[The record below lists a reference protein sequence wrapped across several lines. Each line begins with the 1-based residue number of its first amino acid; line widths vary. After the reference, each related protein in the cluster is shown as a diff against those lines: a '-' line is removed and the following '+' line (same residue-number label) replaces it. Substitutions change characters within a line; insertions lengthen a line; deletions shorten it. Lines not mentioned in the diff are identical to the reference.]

1 MTASLLALA
10 RTGRLEARLKLLEQ
24 EGAARPALIAQQE
37 LEGLSVS
44 PLAGRRFSLTIETD
58 HPDAPISLLIQEAI
72 QSRDGVI
79 LPPNAQGA
87 EVVIS
92 GTVETHGYQEVY
104 ISADLKADWQGV
116 RLLTFTRKPHPG
128 DRPQNLAKEFV
139 LELES
144 EFARR
149 LQREE
154 RSQAWDELTH

>member
-1 MTASLLALA
+1 MKRLEEAASRPVLLA
-10 RTGRLEARLKLLEQ
+10 Q
-24 EGAARPALIAQQE
+24 PE

-44 PLAGRRFSLTIETD
+44 PLAGRRFSLSVETD
-58 HPDAPISLLIQEAI
+58 HPDAPISVLLQEAI

-79 LPPNAQGA
+79 LAADAHGA
-87 EVVIS
+87 DVVIS

-104 ISADLKADWQGV
+104 VSADLKADWQGV

-139 LELES
+139 LELER
-144 EFARR
+144 EFSRR